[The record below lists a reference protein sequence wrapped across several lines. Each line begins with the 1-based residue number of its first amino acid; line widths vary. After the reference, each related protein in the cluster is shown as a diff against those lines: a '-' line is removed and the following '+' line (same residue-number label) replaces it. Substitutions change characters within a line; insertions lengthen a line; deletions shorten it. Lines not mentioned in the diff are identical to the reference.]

1 MRIGSGVTLL
11 ICVTALFVGYIISAF
26 FPASQ
31 YGVFAPS
38 LVALATAYFTK
49 RVVQKNPN
57 FGGGPKPDET
67 VTTTRTTSG
76 VPPETKC
83 ADINK
88 IGDIH
93 GQD

>member
-1 MRIGSGVTLL
+1 MRIGSGLALL
-11 ICVTALFVGYIISAF
+11 LCVFLLFVGYIFSAF

-67 VTTTRTTSG
+67 VTTTRTTTG
-76 VPPETKC
+76 GPPNPLVTE
-83 ADINK
+83 
-88 IGDIH
+88 
-93 GQD
+93 